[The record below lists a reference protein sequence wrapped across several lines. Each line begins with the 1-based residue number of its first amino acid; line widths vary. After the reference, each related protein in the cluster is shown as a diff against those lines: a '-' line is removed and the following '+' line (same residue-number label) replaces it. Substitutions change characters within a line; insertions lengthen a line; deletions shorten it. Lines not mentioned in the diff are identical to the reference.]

1 MEASFR
7 PTIARGELVPILEDY
22 CPFFAG
28 FYLYYPSR
36 RNVAPKLRA
45 LIDHV
50 QRRA

>member
-1 MEASFR
+1 MER
-7 PTIARGELVPILEDY
+7 KELIPALEDY

-45 LIDHV
+45 LVEHV
-50 QRRA
+50 RWRER